1 MHGPTLTSLLLIL
14 LVFIVFFG
22 GKGKISSMMTDL
34 AQGIKGFKKGLS
46 EEEAKPSET
55 IKVED
60 GTTIEAKVVSKRKSK
75 G

>member
-46 EEEAKPSET
+46 EEEAKPSDA
-55 IKVED
+55 IQVED
-60 GTTIEAKVVSKRKSK
+60 GTTIEAKVVNKRKSK